1 MQMFSYSCYFV
12 VISAAKVILF
22 FKKQILHQIFSTHF
36 KKYVLNAGCEG
47 IFLPLLYRD
56 ISYIKQPNR

>member
-22 FKKQILHQIFSTHF
+22 FKNKYYIKFFLLIF

>member
-36 KKYVLNAGCEG
+36 KK
-47 IFLPLLYRD
+47 IR
-56 ISYIKQPNR
+56 S

>member
-22 FKKQILHQIFSTHF
+22 FKKQILHQIF
-36 KKYVLNAGCEG
+36 
-47 IFLPLLYRD
+47 LLILKIR
-56 ISYIKQPNR
+56 S

>member
-22 FKKQILHQIFSTHF
+22 FKKQILHQIFLLIF
-36 KKYVLNAGCEG
+36 KNTFLMPDVKVFSYLCCIE
-47 IFLPLLYRD
+47 IFH
-56 ISYIKQPNR
+56 I

>member
-22 FKKQILHQIFSTHF
+22 FKKQILHQIFFYSFLKNTF
-36 KKYVLNAGCEG
+36 LMPDVKVFSYLCCIE
-47 IFLPLLYRD
+47 IFH
-56 ISYIKQPNR
+56 I

>member
-22 FKKQILHQIFSTHF
+22 FKN
-36 KKYVLNAGCEG
+36 KY
-47 IFLPLLYRD
+47 
-56 ISYIKQPNR
+56 YIKFFLLILKNTFLMPDVKVFSYLCCIEIFHI